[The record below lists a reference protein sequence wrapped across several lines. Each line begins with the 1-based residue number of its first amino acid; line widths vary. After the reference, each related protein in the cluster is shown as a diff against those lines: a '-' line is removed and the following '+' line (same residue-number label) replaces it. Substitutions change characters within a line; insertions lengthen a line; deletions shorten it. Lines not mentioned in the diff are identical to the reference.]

1 MPLGPSLT
9 LFRPSSNPETH
20 QIPAKPDHSSGISAV
35 SRHAGAE
42 TSGLGELLK
51 TKQLRKMVDSY
62 NGGNKS
68 FEAMYR
74 SGESELAI
82 VQLGDLPLRNKAD
95 GTPGQSSRPKNVRV
109 FNGKSE
115 LLEHADDG
123 DCAYVKAYK
132 AYGVFFFW
140 LAIDILNGVMGRD
153 AKMALLED
161 EQMVKSGGVRADTL
175 RLVGVFFKCLIR
187 EIEDCTSAKKE
198 TEVQA
203 QRQVSGVAG
212 N

>member
-1 MPLGPSLT
+1 M
-9 LFRPSSNPETH
+9 
-20 QIPAKPDHSSGISAV
+20 
-35 SRHAGAE
+35 
-42 TSGLGELLK
+42 
-51 TKQLRKMVDSY
+51 
-62 NGGNKS
+62 
-68 FEAMYR
+68 
-74 SGESELAI
+74 
-82 VQLGDLPLRNKAD
+82 
-95 GTPGQSSRPKNVRV
+95 

-132 AYGVFFFW
+132 AYGFFFFFFFFW

-187 EIEDCTSAKKE
+187 EIEDCISAKKRDRS
-198 TEVQA
+198 A
-203 QRQVSGVAG
+203 SVASSEWRG
-212 N
+212 R

>member
-1 MPLGPSLT
+1 MPLRPSLT

-20 QIPAKPDHSSGISAV
+20 QIPAKPDPSSGISAV

-82 VQLGDLPLRNKAD
+82 V
-95 GTPGQSSRPKNVRV
+95 
-109 FNGKSE
+109 
-115 LLEHADDG
+115 
-123 DCAYVKAYK
+123 
-132 AYGVFFFW
+132 
-140 LAIDILNGVMGRD
+140 
-153 AKMALLED
+153 
-161 EQMVKSGGVRADTL
+161 
-175 RLVGVFFKCLIR
+175 
-187 EIEDCTSAKKE
+187 
-198 TEVQA
+198 
-203 QRQVSGVAG
+203 
-212 N
+212 